1 MRVAVIITG
10 ASGIIYGVRLVDV
23 LASMNHEVYVVLT
36 KPALTVIKHECLC
49 TDNLIKYLKGRS
61 KEVFFDEDL
70 SSPLSSSSFI
80 LDVVFVAPC
89 SLRTLS
95 DIANSRQDNLA
106 TRVACNA
113 LRLRRKL
120 VLLIR
125 ETPLSTLDIYNMLK
139 ASIAGAI
146 ILPACPAFYTCH
158 SSVEEIIDFI
168 VGKALDAA
176 GISNDL
182 YKRWSGSTPGTPL
195 CARLFCSEDSAPS
208 R

>member
-1 MRVAVIITG
+1 LRVAVIITG
-10 ASGIIYGVRLVDV
+10 ASGVVYGIRLVDV
-23 LASMNHEVYVVLT
+23 LASMNHEVHVILT

-49 TDNLIKYLKGRS
+49 ADSIIEYLRGRS
-61 KEVFFDEDL
+61 KGVFLDEDL
-70 SSPLSSSSFI
+70 SSPLSSSSFV

-120 VLLIR
+120 ILLIR
-125 ETPLSTLDIYNMLK
+125 ETPLSTIDIHNMLK

-146 ILPACPAFYTCH
+146 ILPACPAFYTRH
-158 SSVEEIIDFI
+158 SRVEELIDFV

-176 GISNDL
+176 GINNNL
-182 YKRWSGSTPGTPL
+182 YDRWSGSTPEIPL
-195 CARLFCSEDSAPS
+195 CARLFCSEDSSPS
-208 R
+208 H

>member
-1 MRVAVIITG
+1 MRVAVVITG
-10 ASGIIYGVRLVDV
+10 ASGIVYGVRLVDV
-23 LASMNHEVYVVLT
+23 LASMNHEVYVILT
-36 KPALTVIKHECLC
+36 KPALTVIRHECLC
-49 TDNLIKYLKGRS
+49 TDGLIKYLKGRS
-61 KEVFFDEDL
+61 KGVFFDKDL

-125 ETPLSTLDIYNMLK
+125 ETPLSTIDIYNMLK

-146 ILPACPAFYTCH
+146 ILPACPAFYAH
-158 SSVEEIIDFI
+158 HNSVEEIIDFV

-182 YKRWSGSTPGTPL
+182 YDRWSGSTPGTPL
-195 CARLFCSEDSAPS
+195 CARLFCSEDSLPS
-208 R
+208 H